1 MLFQEG
7 VERRQVEVPVLHRA
21 HLGRN
26 AGERGLRRD
35 KVLRRVAVAQVALV
49 GIGVLGLAALHGA
62 MALHLAAVQERAR
75 LGVVEL
81 QRRALLQPAV
91 LIQLLDERLADE
103 LVDLA
108 GMPDVGAFVDI
119 KAVS

>member
-1 MLFQEG
+1 M
-7 VERRQVEVPVLHRA
+7 
-21 HLGRN
+21 
-26 AGERGLRRD
+26 
-35 KVLRRVAVAQVALV
+35 AQVALV

-62 MALHLAAVQERAR
+62 MALHLAAVQERAG

-91 LIQLLDERLADE
+91 LMQLLDERLADK

-108 GMPDVGAFVDI
+108 GMPDVGPFVDI
-119 KAVS
+119 KADVIGIQRVFLAVVVAQHVILDGAIELPGLHQLAVALVDG